1 MNICQAISDFLRVI
15 LLNEI
20 TLVAFVILILVQLVR
35 GRKITG
41 MIKTYVVFLVLMFVL
56 SIMAEVIPTT
66 IQLVAVIIVAI
77 GTFVVLTA

>member
-20 TLVAFVILILVQLVR
+20 MLVAFVILILVQLVR

>member
-1 MNICQAISDFLRVI
+1 MNICQAISDFLRVV

-35 GRKITG
+35 GHKITG
-41 MIKTYVVFLVLMFVL
+41 MIKTYIGFLVLMFVL

-66 IQLVAVIIVAI
+66 IQLVAVIMVAI
-77 GTFVVLTA
+77 GTFAALTA

>member
-1 MNICQAISDFLRVI
+1 MNICQAISDFLRVV

-35 GRKITG
+35 GHKITG
-41 MIKTYVVFLVLMFVL
+41 MIKTYIGFLVLMFVL

-66 IQLVAVIIVAI
+66 MQLVAVIIVAI
-77 GTFVVLTA
+77 GTFAALTA